1 MRAGD
6 LLTRRSLH
14 VGHDLASSPWRLAA
28 TAWRRLV
35 EPELLKKLAGFGALF
50 ALLLVKKSA
59 KLIGRDVFDAE
70 RHQTDEDVRRA
81 IASYLDGQISL
92 EELDSWLLKRTWNV
106 RNAPAIAR
114 HAELLIAEASR
125 GDRDD
130 LAHELRQLAASS
142 RSEAERVAS

>member
-1 MRAGD
+1 M
-6 LLTRRSLH
+6 
-14 VGHDLASSPWRLAA
+14 A
-28 TAWRRLV
+28 TV
-35 EPELLKKLAGFGALF
+35 VDP
-50 ALLLVKKSA
+50 
-59 KLIGRDVFDAE
+59 FDN
-70 RHQTDEDVRRA
+70 QWT
-81 IASYLDGQISL
+81 IASRIEQISL

-125 GDRDD
+125 GDRDG